1 LERGHTRIVIC
12 GAHAHPRNRNWM
24 RGESCLALCLA
35 NCAFSD
41 SRVSVVRRVALWQVY
56 PARRCRRL
64 HERGRFLGA
73 LASIGFLYARSGEHS
88 VPVTS
93 VIVALTCSAMA
104 GALGYCSKRL
114 AIRLRS
120 IPTRAW
126 DALIL
131 IALALFQVG
140 CMASWLYAMWRD
152 VQQDQLGAF
161 AADLI
166 PPLGAVR
173 GLLLWLGYV

>member
-1 LERGHTRIVIC
+1 MSQAT
-12 GAHAHPRNRNWM
+12 
-24 RGESCLALCLA
+24 
-35 NCAFSD
+35 
-41 SRVSVVRRVALWQVY
+41 
-56 PARRCRRL
+56 
-64 HERGRFLGA
+64 FLGL
-73 LASIGFLYARSGEHS
+73 LASISLLDARSGEHS
-88 VPVTS
+88 ARVTS
-93 VIVALTCSAMA
+93 VTVALTRGAMA
-104 GALGYCSKRL
+104 GALGYCSERL
-114 AIRLRS
+114 AVRLRS

-166 PPLGAVR
+166 PPLDAVR

>member
-1 LERGHTRIVIC
+1 MDILWKEAIPVLSFLVRMLI
-12 GAHAHPRNRNWM
+12 HALAI
-24 RGESCLALCLA
+24 GCLASHALRYGLA

-120 IPTRAW
+120 ITTRAW

-131 IALALFQVG
+131 IAL
-140 CMASWLYAMWRD
+140 
-152 VQQDQLGAF
+152 
-161 AADLI
+161 
-166 PPLGAVR
+166 
-173 GLLLWLGYV
+173 